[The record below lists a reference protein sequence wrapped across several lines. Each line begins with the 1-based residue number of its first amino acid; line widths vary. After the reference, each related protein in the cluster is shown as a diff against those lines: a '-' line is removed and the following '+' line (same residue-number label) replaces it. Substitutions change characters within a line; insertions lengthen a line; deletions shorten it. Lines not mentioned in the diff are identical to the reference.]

1 MVSNTLGLDLEWLRA
16 TLERLR
22 TVSPDDPEYL
32 ALRKDLPADWPL

>member
-16 TLERLR
+16 TVERLATECR
-22 TVSPDDPEYL
+22 DDPEYA